1 MAGRPSLDSNDF
13 IDRRERWRRRAWP
26 IAAGVLVAFILA
38 ESLDD
43 SDGDKTV
50 TALLVAAGVGLGVYV
65 VAAWF
70 RR

>member
-1 MAGRPSLDSNDF
+1 VAGRRSLDDNDF
-13 IDRRERWRRRAWP
+13 IDRRERWRRRAVP

-38 ESLDD
+38 EGLDD

-50 TALLVAAGVGLGVYV
+50 TALLVAAGVGVGVYV
-65 VAAWF
+65 VTAWF